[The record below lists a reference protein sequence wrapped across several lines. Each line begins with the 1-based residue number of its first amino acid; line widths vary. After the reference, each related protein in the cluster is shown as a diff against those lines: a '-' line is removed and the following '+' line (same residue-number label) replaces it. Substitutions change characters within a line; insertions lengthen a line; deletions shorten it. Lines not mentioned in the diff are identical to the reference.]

1 MKMKIRKTNIS
12 DLEWIR
18 NLFINN
24 WGSDFIVSR
33 GKIQRPENLKGIIAE
48 ENEEKIGLATFNIE
62 NNEMGLVTIDSLKP
76 KIGIGTLLMNELI
89 KIAKE
94 EKIKRLWLI
103 TTNDNLNALR
113 FYQKNN
119 FCLLKI
125 YPGAIVES
133 RRIKPQIPEMGEDGI
148 PIRDE
153 IELEM
158 LLQ

>member
-1 MKMKIRKTNIS
+1 MKIRKTNIS